1 MVLSRYKH
9 QHVKYHYINTSMR
22 NIIFPV
28 FPVCYNKHVG
38 FLQILLGQL
47 MPANH
52 KNKRNGLNTIK
63 FMHRLEYNST
73 VHIQSQERRLYFRI
87 YMKVSHAEYQ
97 QENSKFV
104 HQTWKHVIILYV
116 YYAYSRHQT
125 FLMLSE
131 YDTIAILIVNIC

>member
-1 MVLSRYKH
+1 MVSSRYKH
-9 QHVKYHYINTSMR
+9 QHVKYHYTNTSMR

-52 KNKRNGLNTIK
+52 KNKRNGVNTIK

-131 YDTIAILIVNIC
+131 YDTITILIVNIC